1 MKTRKL
7 SADCGHRLTQTTP
20 HLFAWLIFTSKLS
33 DGDKAT
39 VITQHMAMERP
50 LAPHFKNAYGLALQ
64 CGREIDATAK
74 TIAAETG
81 MAHRLLGDGERA
93 TGVYRPS
100 VQLASGHFAMLDDR
114 MGFSLVPWK
123 PAIEQRLGQTMIAV
137 VRGSSVS
144 WELGRQRGPSV
155 G

>member
-1 MKTRKL
+1 
-7 SADCGHRLTQTTP
+7 
-20 HLFAWLIFTSKLS
+20 
-33 DGDKAT
+33 
-39 VITQHMAMERP
+39 MERP